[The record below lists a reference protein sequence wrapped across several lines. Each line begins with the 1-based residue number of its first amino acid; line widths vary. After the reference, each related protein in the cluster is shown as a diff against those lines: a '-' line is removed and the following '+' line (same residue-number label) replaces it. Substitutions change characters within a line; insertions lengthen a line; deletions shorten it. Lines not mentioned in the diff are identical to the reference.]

1 MKQWISK
8 VVSFFEKLSLKSR
21 ISFVFGISTFLLLMF
36 TIMFSYQSM
45 SNILTNKLHATFN
58 SNLQQIRLSMENTIE
73 DLNYVAQQIAFSE
86 NLTFK
91 LDDYLHSSPSYDRV
105 KVYDEIKNE
114 LNVITFSNPGIGL
127 SLLYLKENHE
137 YLFYNHGVK
146 EEFSLNHEPLL
157 DEGYNMHTY
166 GPHISMEQYKDKY
179 VLSVARKLDVN
190 YADDIFIYLESNLDL
205 TKDLLEVDNVLN
217 HADYIILDDTRHI
230 IYSENDSFPLNR
242 SFNGN
247 EGGYGKKN
255 GFYWFEE
262 PTERGWSIIALIP
275 ISEYNEEMNQWVI
288 LMIYI
293 AILFVFI
300 SLVVSLLLWKTLYK
314 PLNEFRHEI
323 KLMGNNNFHSEIVHT
338 KIPEFVDLINRFR
351 NMRTQIVSL
360 IQEIEQKE
368 RKRADLEVEKLKHQ
382 INPHFLMN
390 TLDTAKWL
398 AISGDKE
405 ELTGLLTSLNKLLY
419 YNMGKLG
426 ILSTLE
432 EELDSMKQYLMLQ
445 QIRYDFEYVTKVN
458 VKGEVLQAPIPR
470 FILQPLV
477 ENSLYHGLVDE
488 GMIEII
494 IHLEGQMIVIEVRD
508 DGRGMTREKVNE
520 ILNNHSFKQPK
531 NGMGI
536 GLNYVKRMMER
547 TYGNYAEIEVE
558 SVVGKGTV
566 VRLRMPYIKG
576 DKK

>member
-1 MKQWISK
+1 MKQLFGRVIL
-8 VVSFFEKLSLKSR
+8 FFERLSLKSR
-21 ISFVFGISTFLLLMF
+21 ISLVFALSTFLLLMF

-105 KVYDEIKNE
+105 KVYEEIKNE

-127 SLLYLKENHE
+127 SLLYLKEKDE

-146 EEFSLNHEPLL
+146 EEFSLDNDPLL

-190 YADDIFIYLESNLDL
+190 YADDIYIYLESNLDL

-217 HADYIILDDTRHI
+217 HADYIILDDTKDI
-230 IYSENDSFPLNR
+230 IYSENATFPVNS

-247 EGGYGKKN
+247 EKGYGKNN

-262 PTERGWSIIALIP
+262 PAEKGWSIVALIP

-293 AILFVFI
+293 AILFVLI
-300 SLVVSLLLWKTLYK
+300 SLIVSLLLWKTLYK

-351 NMRTQIVSL
+351 NMRVQIVSL

-398 AISGDKE
+398 AISGDKK
-405 ELTGLLTSLNKLLY
+405 ELTSLLTSLNKLLY

-445 QIRYDFEYVTKVN
+445 QIRYDFEYVTNVN
-458 VKGEVLQAPIPR
+458 VPVDVLQAPIPR

-488 GMIEII
+488 GTIEITI
-494 IHLEGQMIVIEVRD
+494 NLNGEMIVIEVRD
-508 DGRGMTREKVNE
+508 DGRGMTREKMDE
-520 ILNNHSFKQPK
+520 ILNNQTFKQTK

-547 TYGNYAEIEVE
+547 TYGSYAEIEMD
-558 SVVGKGTV
+558 STVGKGTA
-566 VRLRMPYIKG
+566 VRLRIPHIKG
-576 DKK
+576 DIK

>member
-1 MKQWISK
+1 MKRWFSRVI
-8 VVSFFEKLSLKSR
+8 SFFERLSLKSR
-21 ISFVFGISTFLLLMF
+21 ISLVFALSTFLLLMF

-105 KVYDEIKNE
+105 KVYEDIKNE
-114 LNVITFSNPGIGL
+114 LNVIQFSNPSIGL
-127 SLLYLKENHE
+127 SLLYLKENDQ

-146 EEFSLNHEPLL
+146 DEFSLDHEPLL
-157 DEGYNMHTY
+157 NEGYNMHTY
-166 GPHISMEQYKDKY
+166 GPHISMEQYKDMY
-179 VLSVARKLDVN
+179 VLSVSRKLDVN
-190 YADDIFIYLESNLDL
+190 YADDIYIYLESNLDL
-205 TKDLLEVDNVLN
+205 TNDLLDVDNVLN

-230 IYSENDSFPLNR
+230 IYSENDTFPFNS

-247 EGGYGKKN
+247 DKGYGKNN

-262 PTERGWSIIALIP
+262 PTEKGWSIIALIP

-338 KIPEFVDLINRFR
+338 KIPEFVDLIKRFR
-351 NMRTQIVSL
+351 NMRVQIVSL

-398 AISGDKE
+398 AISGDKK

-426 ILSTLE
+426 VLSTLE

-445 QIRYDFEYVTKVN
+445 QIRYDFEYVTHIN
-458 VKGEVLQAPIPR
+458 VSEEVLQAPVPR

-488 GMIEII
+488 GII
-494 IHLEGQMIVIEVRD
+494 AISIHLEEEIIVIEVRD
-508 DGRGMTREKVNE
+508 DGRGMSREKMNE
-520 ILNNHSFKQPK
+520 ILHNQSFKQSK

-547 TYGNYAEIEVE
+547 TYGNYAEIEMD
-558 SVVGKGTV
+558 SIVGKGTV
-566 VRLRMPYIKG
+566 VRLRIPYIKG
-576 DKK
+576 DIK